1 MNSGKCKKRDEKLMA
16 NYKVE
21 RKSLRNKDSRYRR
34 KLRKKLKN
42 KLLTRRGNRMRRIK
56 SKLMK
61 TKKYKMILNKPK
73 RINRRAILT
82 TMSFQRTKK
91 RSRSKKS
98 RRSKRKL
105 AKLKLLLIQLRKWSI
120 KQVGSVN
127 LKTRIGG
134 KTLIKLLT
142 MLSVWSNRRITLRT
156 LH

>member
-1 MNSGKCKKRDEKLMA
+1 MA

-61 TKKYKMILNKPK
+61 TKKYKVILNKPK

-91 RSRSKKS
+91 RSKSKK
-98 RRSKRKL
+98 SKRKL

-120 KQVGSVN
+120 KQVGSVS

-142 MLSVWSNRRITLRT
+142 MLSVWSNRQITLRI

>member
-1 MNSGKCKKRDEKLMA
+1 MA

-42 KLLTRRGNRMRRIK
+42 KLLTRRGNRMRRLK

-61 TKKYKMILNKPK
+61 TKKYKVILNKPK

-82 TMSFQRTKK
+82 TMSSQRTKK
-91 RSRSKKS
+91 RSRGKKS
-98 RRSKRKL
+98 RRSKRRL

-120 KQVGSVN
+120 KLVGSVN
-127 LKTRIGG
+127 LKTRIGER
-134 KTLIKLLT
+134 TLIKLLT
-142 MLSVWSNRRITLRT
+142 MLSVWSNRRITLRI